1 MILYSVVIPVYNSAT
16 SLEELCSRIHSTF
29 AELGSA
35 FELIFVDDYSEDRS
49 WQVLQRLK
57 VKFPDTVKLIRFAR
71 NYGQHSATFCGFQNA
86 KGDFVIS
93 LDDDLQNAPE
103 DIPKLIQKQ
112 KETLTELVYGVG
124 EKQHALWRKM
134 GSGILR
140 SGSKLLEGGPHKGS
154 SFRLLSRSLIDQ
166 ILQHNRHFIFLDEV
180 LFWYTNEIAFAT
192 VVHYSRPNGRS
203 GYSVRKLLGLVAR
216 STLFYST
223 WPLKVMTLG
232 GLFLSSLSFIA
243 GMFFVILRF
252 VYDVPVKGFTAL
264 MVTILFSTSLVLLCF
279 GVIGG
284 YIKHIFIVLN
294 SKPMYSIAQK
304 EL

>member
-1 MILYSVVIPVYNSAT
+1 MVLYSVVIPVYNSAT
-16 SLEELCSRIHSTF
+16 SLEELYARIHSTF
-29 AELGSA
+29 SERGTA
-35 FELIFVDDYSEDRS
+35 FEVLFVDDYSEDHS
-49 WQVLQRLK
+49 WQVLQLLK
-57 VKFPDTVKLIRFAR
+57 VKYPDTVKLIRFAR

-86 KGDFVIS
+86 KGDFIIS
-93 LDDDLQNAPE
+93 IDDDLQNAPE

-112 KETLTELVYGVG
+112 KETLTELVYGIG
-124 EKQHALWRKM
+124 AKKHAFWRKW

-154 SFRLLSRSLIDQ
+154 SFRLLSRSLVDQ
-166 ILQHNRHFIFLDEV
+166 VLQHNRHFIFLDEV
-180 LFWYTNEIAFAT
+180 LFWYTNEIAFET
-192 VVHYSRPNGRS
+192 VAHYSRPNGRS
-203 GYSVRKLLGLVAR
+203 GYSLRKLLGLVAR

-243 GMFFVILRF
+243 GMVFIILRF

-264 MVTILFSTSLVLLCF
+264 IVTILFSTSLVLLCF

>member
-1 MILYSVVIPVYNSAT
+1 MILYSVVIPVYNSAV
-16 SLEELCSRIHSTF
+16 SLEELYARIHATF
-29 AELGSA
+29 TDLGDT
-35 FELIFVDDYSEDRS
+35 FEVVFVDDYSEDRS
-49 WQVLQRLK
+49 WQVLQLLK
-57 VKFPDTVKLIRFAR
+57 AQYPETVKLIRFSR

-93 LDDDLQNAPE
+93 IDDDLQNAPE

-112 KETLTELVYGVG
+112 KDTLTDLVYGVG
-124 EKQHALWRKM
+124 VKQHSFWRKL
-134 GSGILR
+134 GSSILR
-140 SGSKLLEGGPHKGS
+140 SSSKLLEGGPHKGS
-154 SFRLLSRSLIDQ
+154 SFRLLSRGLVDQ

-180 LFWYTNEIAFAT
+180 LFWYTNEIAFET
-192 VVHYSRPNGRS
+192 VVHYKRPNGRS
-203 GYSVRKLLGLVAR
+203 GYSLRKLFGMVAR

-232 GLFLSSLSFIA
+232 GLLLSSLSFIA
-243 GMFFVILRF
+243 GIIFIIARF
-252 VYDVPVKGFTAL
+252 VYDVPVRGFTAL
-264 MVTILFSTSLVLLCF
+264 IVTILFSTSLILLCF

-304 EL
+304 VL

>member
-1 MILYSVVIPVYNSAT
+1 MNLYSVVIPVYNSAV
-16 SLEELCSRIHSTF
+16 SLEELYARIHSAF
-29 AELGSA
+29 KEFGSA
-35 FELIFVDDYSEDRS
+35 FEVIFVDDYSEDSS
-49 WQVLQRLK
+49 WRVLQDLK
-57 VKFPDTVKLIRFAR
+57 VQFPETVKLIRFAR
-71 NYGQHSATFCGFQNA
+71 NYGQHSATFCGFQHA

-112 KETLTELVYGVG
+112 RDTLTELVYGIG
-124 EKQHALWRKM
+124 GKQQTFWRKM

-154 SFRLLSRSLIDQ
+154 SFRLLSRSLVDQ
-166 ILQHNRHFIFLDEV
+166 VLQHNRHFIFLDEV
-180 LFWYTNEIAFAT
+180 LFWYTNEIAFET
-192 VVHYSRPNGRS
+192 VPHYSRPNGSS
-203 GYSVRKLLGLVAR
+203 GYSLRKLLGLVAR

-232 GLFLSSLSFIA
+232 GLFLSSMSFIA
-243 GMFFVILRF
+243 GLTFVILKF
-252 VYDVPVKGFTAL
+252 VYDVPVRGFTAL
-264 MVTILFSTSLVLLCF
+264 MVTILFSTSLILLCF

-304 EL
+304 NL